1 MPGAPRRTD
10 SGQSSNAATDCG
22 ADFSHRRSAGALRS
36 MSATMK
42 SGSAMAS
49 RSFADEWAV
58 GLTARHMLAGETAGG
73 RRAGEAVIR
82 QAGTRESGKG
92 PGQSWRFKRI
102 PHLGDE
108 AYFPSRCNTLQI
120 DGSLLPPHHIKE
132 PHMKIQA
139 CRVIFLIFLGLL
151 SQVASAQPADRN
163 TCNGEVA
170 RFLKATNQKYGSNA
184 DITFRRTCES
194 SGVSAAYA
202 AVGHSE
208 LAPSPRP
215 GRPAARAARV
225 RPGARPR
232 TRTARQGATR
242 ARQRRH
248 RQTTVPLQ
256 RRRRSVRAHRPAS
269 AVQGHRTDQ
278 QPVLLRDPDH
288 VLFGGR
294 RCERDSQG
302 RKVSD
307 CSRRLTGAKTLRAGQ
322 SDTFNVGAIGVRTH
336 YIACRD
342 PFYAPANA
350 LTWNGVGFSGRCQAN
365 N

>member
-1 MPGAPRRTD
+1 
-10 SGQSSNAATDCG
+10 
-22 ADFSHRRSAGALRS
+22 
-36 MSATMK
+36 
-42 SGSAMAS
+42 
-49 RSFADEWAV
+49 
-58 GLTARHMLAGETAGG
+58 
-73 RRAGEAVIR
+73 
-82 QAGTRESGKG
+82 
-92 PGQSWRFKRI
+92 
-102 PHLGDE
+102 
-108 AYFPSRCNTLQI
+108 
-120 DGSLLPPHHIKE
+120 
-132 PHMKIQA
+132 MKIQA

-208 LAPSPRP
+208 LAPSPAARTSGGAGSQSPARRALVLERP
-215 GRPAARAARV
+215 GRGDPSKATPPPANSRSVTATPSISACASACIRSS
-225 RPGARPR
+225 RPPNRSATSAP
-232 TRTARQGATR
+232 TRSRS
-242 ARQRRH
+242 
-248 RQTTVPLQ
+248 
-256 RRRRSVRAHRPAS
+256 RSVRRAS
-269 AVQGHRTDQ
+269 
-278 QPVLLRDPDH
+278 LR
-288 VLFGGR
+288 
-294 RCERDSQG
+294 RDSQG

>member
-1 MPGAPRRTD
+1 
-10 SGQSSNAATDCG
+10 
-22 ADFSHRRSAGALRS
+22 
-36 MSATMK
+36 
-42 SGSAMAS
+42 
-49 RSFADEWAV
+49 
-58 GLTARHMLAGETAGG
+58 
-73 RRAGEAVIR
+73 
-82 QAGTRESGKG
+82 
-92 PGQSWRFKRI
+92 
-102 PHLGDE
+102 
-108 AYFPSRCNTLQI
+108 
-120 DGSLLPPHHIKE
+120 
-132 PHMKIQA
+132 MKIQA

-336 YIACRD
+336 IACRD
-342 PFYAPANA
+342 HSMRRPMH
-350 LTWNGVGFSGRCQAN
+350 
-365 N
+365 